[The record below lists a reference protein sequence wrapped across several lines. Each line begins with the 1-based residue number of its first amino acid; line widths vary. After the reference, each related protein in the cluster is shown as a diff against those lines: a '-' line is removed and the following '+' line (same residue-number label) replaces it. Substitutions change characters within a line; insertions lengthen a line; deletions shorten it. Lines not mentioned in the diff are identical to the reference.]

1 MQGGFHLL
9 ALFDPD
15 RTGADV
21 ASLLGAVRYSGT
33 RGGSDGVT
41 GTGLPDT
48 IAAVHEAG
56 AIPIPAHAD
65 RSGPT
70 GKALFAVREGS
81 QASVV
86 DAPTLKQLFEIG
98 NLLAVEWVNLDHP
111 FPACIREQAANLT
124 KVLGSDSHSFQ
135 GARTPGSRFTWVKM
149 ASPTIKGLRLAL
161 LDGNGGAVERWG
173 GDEAQGRTRLGPP
186 SQPPALVLREVRLSD
201 ARCMGQGTTAATLR
215 LNPWFNAIIGGRGS
229 GKSTWVHALRLV
241 LQRAGELER
250 LGPNSEAWRQFDS
263 FNQVS
268 GARG

>member
-1 MQGGFHLL
+1 MDRFAEGCLPTDGAGGRARLQPLVLFPVVEISVQGGFHLL

-48 IAAVHEAG
+48 IAAIHEAG

-86 DAPTLKQLFEIG
+86 DVPTLKQLFEIG
-98 NLLAVEWVNLDHP
+98 NLLAVEWENLDHP
-111 FPACIREQAANLT
+111 FPAATGAGSA
-124 KVLGSDSHSFQ
+124 LGPAWA
-135 GARTPGSRFTWVKM
+135 G
-149 ASPTIKGLRLAL
+149 GLRC
-161 LDGNGGAVERWG
+161 V
-173 GDEAQGRTRLGPP
+173 
-186 SQPPALVLREVRLSD
+186 
-201 ARCMGQGTTAATLR
+201 
-215 LNPWFNAIIGGRGS
+215 
-229 GKSTWVHALRLV
+229 
-241 LQRAGELER
+241 
-250 LGPNSEAWRQFDS
+250 
-263 FNQVS
+263 
-268 GARG
+268 

>member
-1 MQGGFHLL
+1 
-9 ALFDPD
+9 
-15 RTGADV
+15 
-21 ASLLGAVRYSGT
+21 
-33 RGGSDGVT
+33 
-41 GTGLPDT
+41 
-48 IAAVHEAG
+48 
-56 AIPIPAHAD
+56 
-65 RSGPT
+65 
-70 GKALFAVREGS
+70 LFAVREGS

-98 NLLAVEWVNLDHP
+98 NLLAVEWENLDHP

-173 GDEAQGRTRLGPP
+173 GDEAHGRARLGPP
-186 SQPPALVLREVRLSD
+186 SVPPALVLREVRLSD

-241 LQRAGELER
+241 LQRTGELER
-250 LGPNSEAWRQFDS
+250 RVDS
-263 FNQVS
+263 GKWAAAFSLAPTPMADLMAVADTGEVMPPKSTWFEPKLADGLVS
-268 GARG
+268 LMLRD